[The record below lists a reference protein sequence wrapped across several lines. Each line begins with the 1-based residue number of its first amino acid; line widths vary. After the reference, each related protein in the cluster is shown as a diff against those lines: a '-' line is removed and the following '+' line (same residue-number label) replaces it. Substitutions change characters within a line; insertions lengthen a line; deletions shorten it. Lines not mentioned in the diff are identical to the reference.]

1 MYSVA
6 VIGDSPAT
14 HIAALACKAA
24 GFAET
29 KQFASLN
36 ESSTDGNSVHCIPA
50 SASRIINA
58 LSPTN
63 IESIGLCPDRE
74 QVRLGRSA
82 YLLSELPLGK
92 FYLER
97 YGAPL
102 VNCTRKELIELLAQH
117 NAFDPSPAK
126 KTLKDIEADYQ
137 LAILCDAPS
146 VTKSIP
152 KESAGGF
159 DIYTANVPEAHLLRH
174 ANVTWMGKGQ
184 VILQRSSQ
192 AQTHYTF
199 ITHHHLPFEE
209 TQWHPSLA
217 PAFAHKC
224 FKQTFNPQQHAIS
237 EHFHDGRRV
246 YIGDACYAQHPS
258 FLESHNSGMEDAW
271 VLSRMMENYEE
282 DIGDGLRDY
291 ERYRRPRAVRVAQ
304 SGHLRL
310 NSLTRPS
317 ANSRFWGYVN
327 QALSTRFLPEIAMQK
342 QDWFHQH
349 NVIKGFR

>member
-1 MYSVA
+1 VYSVA

-36 ESSTDGNSVHCIPA
+36 ESSTDENSVHCIPA

-92 FYLER
+92 FYQER

-117 NAFDPSPAK
+117 DAFDPSPAK
-126 KTLKDIEADYQ
+126 KSLQEIEADYE
-137 LAILCDAPS
+137 LAILCDATGVAQSTPKGS
-146 VTKSIP
+146 V
-152 KESAGGF
+152 GGF
-159 DIYTANVPEAHLLRH
+159 DIYTANVAEDHLLRH

-192 AQTHYTF
+192 SQTHYTF
-199 ITHHHLPFEE
+199 ITHSQLPFEE
-209 TQWHPSLA
+209 QQWH
-217 PAFAHKC
+217 
-224 FKQTFNPQQHAIS
+224 
-237 EHFHDGRRV
+237 
-246 YIGDACYAQHPS
+246 
-258 FLESHNSGMEDAW
+258 
-271 VLSRMMENYEE
+271 
-282 DIGDGLRDY
+282 
-291 ERYRRPRAVRVAQ
+291 
-304 SGHLRL
+304 
-310 NSLTRPS
+310 
-317 ANSRFWGYVN
+317 
-327 QALSTRFLPEIAMQK
+327 
-342 QDWFHQH
+342 
-349 NVIKGFR
+349 